1 MEFEKLDD
9 DIVNG
14 YIIKSIEKHLSKNAT
29 SFGLKIRFERS
40 TSNGILI
47 NYHLMCAILA
57 MAASINFLIDP
68 KVVPGRAGL
77 LVTLFL
83 VMTGFFS
90 DAQVTFILEN
100 CITLTKLC
108 NYCSIKI

>member
-1 MEFEKLDD
+1 MEFEKLHD
-9 DIVNG
+9 DIING

-29 SFGLKIRFERS
+29 SFGLEIRFERNDRGK
-40 TSNGILI
+40 TGILI

-90 DAQVTFILEN
+90 DAQVTLILEKLHYFDK
-100 CITLTKLC
+100 TL
-108 NYCSIKI
+108 